1 MKSLL
6 ILFAAILLAAGTA
19 SAESPLQEPRFQPPT
34 AEQMLRLYPKAAKKE
49 RLSGEA
55 IIACVWNETGRLTCR
70 VLSETPPDMG
80 FGQATIK
87 GFEAY
92 GRALD
97 VNAPSAPGQEKKF
110 RFRWAMY

>member
-1 MKSLL
+1 ML
-6 ILFAAILLAAGTA
+6 ILSAAILLAAGTA

-34 AEQMLRLYPKAAKKE
+34 AEQMLRLYPKRAKKE
-49 RLSGEA
+49 RLSGDA

-70 VLSETPPDMG
+70 VLSETPPDIG
-80 FGQATIK
+80 FGQATVK
-87 GFEAY
+87 GFETY

-110 RFRWAMY
+110 RFRWVTY

>member
-1 MKSLL
+1 MKNIL
-6 ILFAAILLAAGTA
+6 ILSAAILLAAGTA
-19 SAESPLQEPRFQPPT
+19 SAESNLQEPRFKAPS
-34 AEQMLRLYPKAAKKE
+34 ADQMLPLYPKVARKD

-70 VLSETPPDMG
+70 VLSETPSDMG

-87 GFEAY
+87 GFETY

-97 VNAPSAPGQEKKF
+97 VNASSAPGQEKKF
-110 RFRWAMY
+110 RFRWSMN